1 MFTQEQYDQ
10 ILKLISI
17 GTGENASFAGTSKIF
32 VTNENVKDENWIV
45 DSGATNYMVHT
56 RELLDRINTDVLGNA
71 PKVYL
76 PDGTSLDVECTG
88 ESRTGENSTVKNDLH
103 SEKVNEIGKEL
114 EGLYNLQHQ
123 KLKAKAANVHL
134 QKSTMQGEDLKSS
147 HVHTPQQNGVV
158 ERKQRNILEVARAIR
173 LQGYLPLKFWGE
185 CVQATIYVI
194 NRLPLSVLSGK
205 SSFEILYGR
214 VPSLKHLRTIGC
226 LCFAKVVGEKDKFA
240 ARSVGAMLM
249 GYSLS
254 QKGYTLYNIL
264 TNSFFINTYDDDASL
279 SAMPPIADNH
289 TADTQPSSPLP
300 LFSEDTPAQQ
310 SPLSE

>member
-1 MFTQEQYDQ
+1 MNSGNNYKPRRGNLFCDYCNYKGHTRDTCF
-10 ILKLISI
+10 KLHGYLTDFKMRKKTI
-17 GTGENASFAGTSKIF
+17 GENASFAGTSKIF
-32 VTNENVKDENWIV
+32 VTNEKVKDENWIV
-45 DSGATNYMVHT
+45 DSGATNHMVHT
-56 RELLDRINTDVLGNA
+56 RELLDKINTYILGNA

-134 QKSTMQGEDLKSS
+134 QKSTMQGEDLK
-147 HVHTPQQNGVV
+147 
-158 ERKQRNILEVARAIR
+158 
-173 LQGYLPLKFWGE
+173 
-185 CVQATIYVI
+185 ATIYVI

-279 SAMPPIADNH
+279 SAMPPVADNH